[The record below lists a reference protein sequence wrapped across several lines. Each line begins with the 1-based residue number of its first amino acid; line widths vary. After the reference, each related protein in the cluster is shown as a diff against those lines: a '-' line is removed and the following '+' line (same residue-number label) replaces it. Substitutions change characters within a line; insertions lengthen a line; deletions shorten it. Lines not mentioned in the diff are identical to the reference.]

1 MSDHRAPRVP
11 AALDRAPRA
20 PVPAGPLDDD
30 VTGVEAVSSNGS
42 SSDDVRSSPISDAA
56 EEGTGA
62 LPAPYETEAPT
73 DDLVLIAA
81 ALGAAALL
89 VTVLSGLLPALGP
102 TVRTT
107 AWLLGATGLAVSV
120 VAVRRRTP
128 ASRTAVAGVAL
139 SAAALLLS
147 AVLVV
152 VGAAGQLT

>member
-1 MSDHRAPRVP
+1 MSDHRARQVP

-30 VTGVEAVSSNGS
+30 ATGVEAVSSSVS
-42 SSDDVRSSPISDAA
+42 SSDDVRSSPLPAA
-56 EEGTGA
+56 DEGTGA

-73 DDLVLIAA
+73 DDLVLVAA

-120 VAVRRRTP
+120 VAVRRRTR
-128 ASRTAVAGVAL
+128 ASRTAVVGVAL

-152 VGAAGQLT
+152 VGAAGQLA